1 MSILFSNFA
10 VRKETRYMKQTLN
23 HILDSSLDRATS
35 GLNEVLSDLKEGLG
49 EERFNNE
56 YYIAI
61 LKVSSLLDGEYFRRE
76 KEKEDRK

>member
-1 MSILFSNFA
+1 MED
-10 VRKETRYMKQTLN
+10 KQMKQTLN

-49 EERFNNE
+49 DERFKNE

-61 LKVSSLLDGEYFRRE
+61 LKVSSFLEGEYLRRE
-76 KEKEDRK
+76 REKAGF

>member
-1 MSILFSNFA
+1 MED
-10 VRKETRYMKQTLN
+10 KQMKQTLN

-49 EERFNNE
+49 EERFKNE

-61 LKVSSLLDGEYFRRE
+61 LKVSSLLDSEYFRRE
-76 KEKEDRK
+76 KQKEGL

>member
-1 MSILFSNFA
+1 
-10 VRKETRYMKQTLN
+10 MKQTLN

-49 EERFNNE
+49 EERFKNE

-61 LKVSSLLDGEYFRRE
+61 LKVSSLLDSEYFRRE
-76 KEKEDRK
+76 KANEDIQC

>member
-1 MSILFSNFA
+1 MED
-10 VRKETRYMKQTLN
+10 KQMKQTLN

-35 GLNEVLSDLKEGLG
+35 GLNEVLSDLKEALG
-49 EERFNNE
+49 EERFKNE

-76 KEKEDRK
+76 KTKEDTSC

>member
-10 VRKETRYMKQTLN
+10 VRKEITYMKQTFN

-76 KEKEDRK
+76 KEKEGLK

>member
-1 MSILFSNFA
+1 
-10 VRKETRYMKQTLN
+10 MKQTLN
-23 HILDSSLDRATS
+23 HILDSSLYRATS

-76 KEKEDRK
+76 KTKEDTSC

>member
-1 MSILFSNFA
+1 
-10 VRKETRYMKQTLN
+10 MKQTMS
-23 HILDSSLDRATS
+23 HILDSSLIKATS
-35 GLNEVLSDLKEGLG
+35 GLNEILSDLKDGLG

-76 KEKEDRK
+76 REKEGL

>member
-1 MSILFSNFA
+1 
-10 VRKETRYMKQTLN
+10 MKQTLN

-61 LKVSSLLDGEYFRRE
+61 LKVSSLLDSEYFRRQRQ
-76 KEKEDRK
+76 KAGI

>member
-1 MSILFSNFA
+1 MED
-10 VRKETRYMKQTLN
+10 KQMKQTLN

-49 EERFNNE
+49 EERFKNE

-61 LKVSSLLDGEYFRRE
+61 LEVSSLLDGEYFRRE
-76 KEKEDRK
+76 REKAGL

>member
-1 MSILFSNFA
+1 MED
-10 VRKETRYMKQTLN
+10 KQMKQTLN

-49 EERFNNE
+49 EERFKNE

-61 LKVSSLLDGEYFRRE
+61 LKVSSLLDSEYFRRE
-76 KEKEDRK
+76 KTKEDTTC

>member
-1 MSILFSNFA
+1 MED
-10 VRKETRYMKQTLN
+10 KQMKQTLN

-76 KEKEDRK
+76 KTKEDTSC

>member
-10 VRKETRYMKQTLN
+10 VRKEKRYMKQTLN

>member
-1 MSILFSNFA
+1 MEE
-10 VRKETRYMKQTLN
+10 RQMKQTMS
-23 HILDSSLDRATS
+23 HILDSSLIKATS
-35 GLNEVLSDLKEGLG
+35 GLNEILSDLKDGLG

-76 KEKEDRK
+76 REKEGL

>member
-1 MSILFSNFA
+1 MSIHFSNFA
-10 VRKETRYMKQTLN
+10 VRKEKRYMKQTLN

-49 EERFNNE
+49 EERFMNE

-61 LKVSSLLDGEYFRRE
+61 LKVSSMLDGEYFRRE
-76 KEKEDRK
+76 KEKEGM